1 MADIAVE
8 NYKKGVANAL
18 DRWAKKVKPVAEQ
31 IDKLNQALK
40 ALLKNKSPSPEEKKK
55 IDDCKA
61 ARDKLQKKIENFD
74 LELKADLMLLDMPQ
88 KGKADEK
95 EIIKLPKW
103 IDEIVKKKGITV
115 GTVTVAPDIDIDF
128 KAGKLKKVGLMI
140 EFNF

>member
-74 LELKADLMLLDMPQ
+74 LELKTDLMLLDMPQ

-128 KAGKLKKVGLMI
+128 KAGKLKKVGLKI

>member
-18 DRWAKKVKPVAEQ
+18 DRWATKVKPVAEQ
-31 IDKLNQALK
+31 
-40 ALLKNKSPSPEEKKK
+40 
-55 IDDCKA
+55 
-61 ARDKLQKKIENFD
+61 RDKLKKKIENFD
-74 LELKADLMLLDMPQ
+74 LELKTDLMLLDMPQ
-88 KGKADEK
+88 KGNADEK

-128 KAGKLKKVGLMI
+128 KAGKLKKVGLKI

>member
-74 LELKADLMLLDMPQ
+74 LELKTDLVLLDMPQ

-115 GTVTVAPDIDIDF
+115 GTGTVAPDIDIDF
-128 KAGKLKKVGLMI
+128 KAGKLKKVGLKI

>member
-31 IDKLNQALK
+31 IDKLNSVLK
-40 ALLKNKSPSPEEKKK
+40 KLLENKSPSAEDKKK

-61 ARDKLQKKIENFD
+61 AREKLQKKIETFD
-74 LELKADLMLLDMPQ
+74 IELKTDLMLLDMPQ
-88 KGKADEK
+88 KGNADEK

-103 IDEIVKKKGITV
+103 IDEIVKKKGLTV

-128 KAGKLKKVGLMI
+128 KAGKLKKVGLI
-140 EFNF
+140 IKFSF

>member
-74 LELKADLMLLDMPQ
+74 LELKTDLMLLDMPQ
-88 KGKADEK
+88 KGNADEK

-128 KAGKLKKVGLMI
+128 KAGKLKKVGLKI

>member
-128 KAGKLKKVGLMI
+128 KAGKLKKVGLTI

>member
-74 LELKADLMLLDMPQ
+74 LELKTDLVLLDMPQ

-128 KAGKLKKVGLMI
+128 KAGKLKKVGLTI

>member
-74 LELKADLMLLDMPQ
+74 LELKTDLMLLDMPQ

-128 KAGKLKKVGLMI
+128 KAGKLKKVGLTI

>member
-74 LELKADLMLLDMPQ
+74 LELKTDLVLLDMPQ

-128 KAGKLKKVGLMI
+128 KAGKLKKVGLKI